1 MTIKMVSHADLAAL
15 VAELV
20 AANTQVIAPVQAKE
34 NPAATDYK
42 QIQKLEDATLGLL
55 PRRSIKEFL
64 FPQTE
69 VFLRYKQHKGDVTL
83 EDIPLAPPK
92 QVIIGAKP
100 CDVASTDI
108 LDKVMNWDYRDELW
122 FAHREATTIVSLL
135 CPGLDN
141 NCFCTAVGA
150 GPDSTSGSDAMLI
163 PVDGGYLA
171 EIVTEKGKALF
182 GARAKDVTDK
192 NLLAKV
198 EELRQEARKK
208 VEQNLPV
215 VPAEMP
221 EWLAANFANAY
232 WDTLALRCH
241 GCGACTFVCP
251 TCHCFEIADE
261 RENVEGGVR
270 RRNWDA
276 CQTGKFTVHTSGH
289 NPRNTQKERF
299 RQRVMHKFSI
309 YPQRFGEVLCTG
321 CGRCARVCPGGM
333 SIQEAV
339 CQLMEIAGAEP
350 QGNGQ

>member
-55 PRRSIKEFL
+55 PRRSVKEFL
-64 FPQTE
+64 FPQSE

-83 EDIPLAPPK
+83 EEIPLAPPK

-150 GPDSTSGSDAMLI
+150 GPDSTSGADAMLI
-163 PVDGGYLA
+163 PVDGGYLV
-171 EIVTEKGKALF
+171 ELVTEKGTALF

-192 NLLAKV
+192 NLLTKV
-198 EELRQEARKK
+198 EEMRQAARKK
-208 VEQNLPV
+208 VEQNTPT

-221 EWLAANFANAY
+221 EWLAANFAHCHCAAT
-232 WDTLALRCH
+232 DVVLAL
-241 GCGACTFVCP
+241 
-251 TCHCFEIADE
+251 
-261 RENVEGGVR
+261 
-270 RRNWDA
+270 
-276 CQTGKFTVHTSGH
+276 
-289 NPRNTQKERF
+289 
-299 RQRVMHKFSI
+299 
-309 YPQRFGEVLCTG
+309 LCAPPATALKS
-321 CGRCARVCPGGM
+321 RM
-333 SIQEAV
+333 SAK
-339 CQLMEIAGAEP
+339 A
-350 QGNGQ
+350 

>member
-42 QIQKLEDATLGLL
+42 QIQKLEDASLGTL

-64 FPQTE
+64 FPPSE

-83 EDIPLAPPK
+83 VDVPINPPQ

-135 CPGLDN
+135 CPGLDSS
-141 NCFCTAVGA
+141 CFCTAVGA
-150 GPDSTSGSDAMLI
+150 GPDSTHGSDAMLI
-163 PVDGGYLA
+163 PVDGGYLVQL
-171 EIVTEKGKALF
+171 VTEKGNALF
-182 GARAKDVTDK
+182 GARAKEVTDK

-198 EELRQEARKK
+198 EEMRQAARKK
-208 VEQNLPV
+208 VEQNTPV

-221 EWLAANFANAY
+221 QWLADNFGHAY

-241 GCGACTFVCP
+241 GCGACTYVCP

-261 RENVEGGVR
+261 RDGVEGGVR
-270 RRNWDA
+270 RRNWDS

-309 YPQRFGEVLCTG
+309 YPQRFGEVLCSG
-321 CGRCARVCPGGM
+321 CGRCARVCAGGM

-350 QGNGQ
+350 QGKGQ

>member
-15 VAELV
+15 VAELI

-69 VFLRYKQHKGDVTL
+69 VLMRYKQHKGDVTL
-83 EDIPLAPPK
+83 EDIPLPSTK

-135 CPGLDN
+135 CPGLDSC
-141 NCFCTAVGA
+141 CFCTAVGA
-150 GPDSTSGSDAMLI
+150 GPDSTRGSDAMLI
-163 PVDGGYLA
+163 PVEGGYLA
-171 EIVTEKGKALF
+171 QIVTEKGGALF
-182 GARAKDVTDK
+182 GARGKEVTDK
-192 NLLAKV
+192 SLLAKV
-198 EELRQEARKK
+198 EEQRQAAHKK

-221 EWLAANFANAY
+221 EWLAKNFAHVY

-241 GCGACTFVCP
+241 GCGACACVCP

-261 RENVEGGVR
+261 RYGVEGGER
-270 RRNWDA
+270 RRNWDS

-289 NPRNTQKERF
+289 NPRGTQKERF

-309 YPQRFGEVLCTG
+309 YPQRFGDLLCTG

-339 CQLMEIAGAEP
+339 GQLMEIAGSEP